1 MARCPVTQLPVDRC
15 DCGACDLDDSRE
27 SWREVPFSSPAGT
40 DSEPPNAA

>member
-27 SWREVPFSSPAGT
+27 SRREVPFQ
-40 DSEPPNAA
+40 PPPGPDAA